1 MSEDMKR
8 NRETENAAGD
18 ANSAAAKNAA
28 EKDANAEYNENLT
41 EIVFILDR
49 SGSMSGHEESTIA
62 GFNSAI
68 EEQKNAAGTAL
79 VSTVL
84 FDHER
89 EVLHDRVDLREIRPM
104 TTKEYWT
111 RGSTA
116 LLDAVGYSIRHI
128 SNIHKYARKE
138 DVPAKTLFFI
148 ITDGWE
154 NASRRFRRSEIKKM
168 IEEREEKHG
177 WSFIYLGANVD
188 AFAEAG
194 SFGIRREHA
203 FDIVEDARGN
213 RVAYRAI
220 GELCRDARASRRR
233 EALYSMPLYNVR
245 TRPMDEDFA
254 LRSGRQTSR
263 HAGTQKNARPQ
274 RSTRKPRNAK
284 PENS

>member
-1 MSEDMKR
+1 MSEDYKR

-28 EKDANAEYNENLT
+28 ENAANAEYNENLT

-49 SGSMSGHEESTIA
+49 SGSMRGQEESTIA

-68 EEQKNAAGTAL
+68 KEQKDAAGTAL

-84 FDHER
+84 FDHDR
-89 EVLHDRVDLREIRPM
+89 VVLHDRVDLREIRPM
-104 TTKEYWT
+104 THKEYWT
-111 RGSTA
+111 RGNTA

-148 ITDGWE
+148 VTDGRE

-168 IEEREEKHG
+168 IKEREEKHG

-188 AFAEAG
+188 AFTEAR

-213 RVAYRAI
+213 HVAYNAI
-220 GELCRDARASRRR
+220 GNLCCDARMSRRR
-233 EALYSMPLYNVR
+233 EVLCNMASFENRVAPI
-245 TRPMDEDFA
+245 DEDFA

-263 HAGTQKNARPQ
+263 HAGTQKNAKPQ
-274 RSTRKPRNAK
+274 RSPRKPRNAK